1 MTMRATLL
9 ALTLALA
16 TPALTSPATA
26 TPLTD
31 LAAEADARL
40 TSKDFPAALTAA
52 RSLLALVWQATPA
65 LTFTEATL
73 VAQNATGY
81 GVFNPRSTNQFKQ
94 GDPILIY
101 CEPVG
106 FGYGSPGAGLF
117 SVNFFVD
124 LQVLDSAGSKLADA
138 PAATEYNLTTRH
150 QNQEVQANITYN
162 LDGLQPGRYTLI
174 TTLRDKN
181 SLKSGS
187 FQTAIEILP

>member
-1 MTMRATLL
+1 MRAVAIAL
-9 ALTLALA
+9 ALTLASQA
-16 TPALTSPATA
+16 SAG
-26 TPLTD
+26 PLTD
-31 LAAEADARL
+31 LATEIEARIAAKNITGAIESSRTLL
-40 TSKDFPAALTAA
+40 TQVWDTAA
-52 RSLLALVWQATPA
+52 VIG
-65 LTFTEATL
+65 FTEATL

-81 GVFNPRSTNQFKQ
+81 GVYNPRATNQFQQ
-94 GDPILIY
+94 GTPILIY

-106 FGYGSPGAGLF
+106 FGYGAPGAGLY

-124 LQVLDSAGSKLADA
+124 LQVLSSAGTQLADA

-162 LDGLQPGRYTLI
+162 LDGLTPGRYTLI